1 MTWPVLLALAVL
13 TYGTRA
19 LSLVVLPPPGGH
31 WAAYLQRVPA
41 PLFAALAALYVV
53 GPGGQ
58 PASAEV
64 LAASAAALIAAPSR
78 SMLWILAAGG
88 VGLTMGSLLFG

>member
-1 MTWPVLLALAVL
+1 MTFPMLLALAAL

-19 LSLVVLPPPGGH
+19 LSLVALPRPGGR
-31 WAAYLQRVPA
+31 WAAYLERIPT
-41 PLFAALAALYVV
+41 PLFAALAALHVV

-64 LAASAAALIAAPSR
+64 LSASIAALLAAPSR
-78 SMLWILAAGG
+78 SMLWMLVAGG
-88 VGLTMGSLLFG
+88 AGLAVGRLLFG